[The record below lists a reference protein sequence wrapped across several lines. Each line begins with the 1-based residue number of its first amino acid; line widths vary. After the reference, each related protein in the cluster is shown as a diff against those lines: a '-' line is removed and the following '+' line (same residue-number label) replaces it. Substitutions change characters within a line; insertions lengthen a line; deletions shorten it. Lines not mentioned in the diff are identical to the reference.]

1 MSREEIERIA
11 SAEVQEYISSHQDVD
26 EKKLLLQRSEILGL
40 PSSLIAKQIAIR
52 RKAEIKLPLFYNT
65 KGIIYPPSLNW
76 EQCSSEATGN
86 FKAEIISRE
95 IGNGK
100 KKVADLTGGFGIDSF
115 CFSKKVELVDYK
127 EPDFGLLN
135 IAKHNHSLLGSNN
148 IQHHQTKAEDFLNQ
162 KQLKYNLIY
171 LDPSRRDSHSKKVF
185 RLADCVP
192 NVSVLLP
199 EILKSTEFVLI
210 KAAPLLDIQQGLKE
224 LSHVKKVIVVSVS
237 NDCKELLF
245 LLQNGFSGEPIIE
258 TYNLDKFGTVKQS
271 FAFTFNEERN
281 TNSDFSEPLT
291 YLYEPNASIL
301 KAGAYKTI
309 GKKFDLL
316 KLHVNTHF
324 YSSNVLIE
332 NFPGRVFKIDQLEF
346 DPKISAERK
355 ANVVTRNYPLTAEE
369 LKKKLKLGDGGE
381 KYVIGFSSVKK
392 KYVAIATRLA

>member
-95 IGNGK
+95 IDNGK
-100 KKVADLTGGFGIDSF
+100 MKVADLTGGFGIDSF
-115 CFSKKVELVDYK
+115 CFSKKVELVDYN

>member
-1 MSREEIERIA
+1 MLREEIERIA

-95 IGNGK
+95 IDNGK
-100 KKVADLTGGFGIDSF
+100 MKVADLTGGFGIDSF
-115 CFSKKVELVDYK
+115 CFSKKVELVDYN

>member
-95 IGNGK
+95 IDSGK
-100 KKVADLTGGFGIDSF
+100 MKVADLTGGFGIDSF
-115 CFSKKVELVDYK
+115 FFSKKVELVDYN